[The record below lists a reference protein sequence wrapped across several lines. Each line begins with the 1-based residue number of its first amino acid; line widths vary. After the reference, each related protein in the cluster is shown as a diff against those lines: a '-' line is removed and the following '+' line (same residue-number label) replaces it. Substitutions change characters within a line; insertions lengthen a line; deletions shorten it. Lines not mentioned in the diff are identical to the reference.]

1 MSKYIAFLY
10 KDSEIDKKYEGI
22 NTGFNVVIP
31 DVEGAFTC
39 GDDIEHSI
47 KMAKD
52 VLKFSLEDL
61 VKEPK
66 ANDINYFTDDKLK
79 ELDIPLTAISKMIE
93 VKVRQ
98 EKKTISV
105 KLSLKAKEIIDD
117 YVKAHHMTR
126 SDFLERSA
134 LQVAMAN

>member
-1 MSKYIAFLY
+1 MNKYIAFLY
-10 KDSEIDKKYEGI
+10 KDSEIDKKYDGI

-52 VLKFSLEDL
+52 VLKFSLEDYI
-61 VKEPK
+61 EYPK
-66 ANDINYFTDDKLK
+66 ANGQTYFTDDKLK
-79 ELDIPLTAISKMIE
+79 ELDIPLSAISKIIE
-93 VKVRQ
+93 VNFKP
-98 EKKTISV
+98 EKKPVTV
-105 KLSLKAKEIIDD
+105 KLSLKGKEIIDS
-117 YVKAHHMTR
+117 YVKAHNMTR
-126 SDFLERSA
+126 SAFLERSA